1 MNLISMRWMTGFS
14 VGFEIKPVDEINLDL
29 YLGIINI
36 TFFSKDVELLDN
48 E

>member
-1 MNLISMRWMTGFS
+1 MNMIGFRLMTGFI

-36 TFFSKDVELLDN
+36 TFFSKDVGLLD